1 MESPAADATILPRR
15 AEVLVREALSDTPVV
30 LIQGTRQ
37 VGKSTL
43 AAQVLAGTD
52 TPLFTLDIAATYNV
66 ASSDPD
72 AFVRQR
78 PGSLLAI
85 DEVQRSPELLRAI
98 KAAVDEDRTP
108 GRFLL
113 TGSANL
119 LTIPGHHE
127 SLAGRAETIPLY
139 GLSQGEILGG
149 HDSLADRLLR
159 GDEQPLSD
167 LHSALT
173 RADYLDLVCD
183 GSYPEARLRRGRRRH
198 AWFDNYLKRIV
209 DRDARDLSRLTHI
222 DRLPHLIRL
231 LSGQQRRRT
240 RQVPHR
246 GGRRDSRDQPAR
258 LPGPARVPLPDPDH
272 PGLGRQPHP
281 TRYRP
286 PQGLTPGHRS
296 RRAPNQ
302 PVSRSAQPHGSRR
315 PARRSTPRSL
325 RRRRTATPKAPG
337 PKGRSSCSTSAT
349 ATASKSTSS
358 SKTTP
363 ATWPESRSR
372 PQPASMPA
380 TSRAS
385 PSSRPVPA
393 LASPSASFSTPANNP
408 YDSRRSSGPC
418 PSQHSGPD
426 PSLAF
431 GVGCPMSHSAQPAA
445 KADDDSDQEGAGG
458 RHSRTRTPTTSSS
471 SPP

>member
-167 LHSALT
+167 LHSPLT

-231 LSGQQRRRT
+231 LAANNAGELVKSRIAADAGIPETSLPGYLDLLESLYLTQTIPAWGGSLTQRVTGRPKVSLLDTGLAARLTNLSAEALSPTGAGAPHAGRLLEAFVAGELRRQST
-240 RQVPHR
+240 WTERPFELFHFRDRNGLEVDLILED
-246 GGRRDSRDQPAR
+246 DSRHLAGIEVKASTSVDAR
-258 LPGPARVPLPDPDH
+258 DFK
-272 PGLGRQPHP
+272 
-281 TRYRP
+281 
-286 PQGLTPGHRS
+286 GLTFLQARTGPRFTLGVVLYTGK
-296 RRAPNQ
+296 Q
-302 PVSRSAQPHGSRR
+302 P
-315 PARRSTPRSL
+315 L
-325 RRRRTATPKAPG
+325 RFAEKL
-337 PKGRSSCSTSAT
+337 
-349 ATASKSTSS
+349 
-358 SKTTP
+358 
-363 ATWPESRSR
+363 W
-372 PQPASMPA
+372 
-380 TSRAS
+380 
-385 PSSRPVPA
+385 A
-393 LASPSASFSTPANNP
+393 LP
-408 YDSRRSSGPC
+408 
-418 PSQHSGPD
+418 
-426 PSLAF
+426 LA
-431 GVGCPMSHSAQPAA
+431 ALWA
-445 KADDDSDQEGAGG
+445 
-458 RHSRTRTPTTSSS
+458 
-471 SPP
+471 